1 MQALGSEE
9 RAEGCHVW
17 ALGSEVSG
25 HDCWL
30 RRGGGPGCRR
40 RWVPA
45 ATARPAVVRAVLL
58 LMVVL
63 GMGLPAMA
71 SGPRWVSGPPY
82 FSTSG
87 VPIHWYL
94 AGPKY
99 YTDPGDLSATVNHA
113 AADALVANAA
123 AVWNVPTSSLVVA
136 QGGVLAEHVTGAS
149 ITVSGGGAPVMPAD
163 VQSSN
168 WQSIQIAILYDTDG
182 SVIDALLGAGG
193 SDPSGCLQN
202 GVIESVDLFG
212 TAGTIEHA
220 ILILNGRCTG
230 ADARLET
237 QMQYQLVR
245 AFGRILGV
253 GWSQTNDAVFT
264 ATTAHP
270 STGPQRQYWP
280 VMHPIDVICGPY
292 TYQCMPSPFTLRPD
306 DVSALAQLYY
316 VYPGDSAYE
325 PGKQDTLSDASEA
338 FGSVLFPDGSGMEG
352 VNVTAQRHSVDGTY
366 YEPFEVAS
374 AVSGSLFRQRTG
386 TPIAGQD
393 GSAMS
398 SIGTYDSGHE
408 GYFDMAEV
416 PIMNGYSLQDIVL
429 ATEPVNPLYT
439 GPYALTTAAASSST
453 IAPSGPVVSLD
464 TGIWIPY
471 ARYEKDLSATYAVAS
486 CAAGSDGT
494 ESAPVAMPASGWWT
508 GVLCGY
514 GHSSWTSLNMKI
526 NHSFSVELTAL
537 NEAGAGSAVKAM
549 PMIGLWQA
557 SDATGQSPTV
567 ASSPIAFNSGVAG
580 MTTVQLSSAP
590 ASQLRMVFTDERG
603 AGRNDFAYQARVLY
617 ADAVTPANVGAYGGT
632 VVISGT
638 GFRPGMQVTVNGYS
652 AVVTAVTPTSITV
665 KAPSLPSIGLTHALL
680 ATVGVLDPTT
690 GGTTTIPEALGYGS
704 PQERLQLV
712 SAPSGTVVQGRV
724 AGTPFAVRVLA
735 PDGVTPM
742 VGETVTLA
750 FTAGSGT
757 LGVCGAASCTV
768 QTDANGMASTG
779 VTVQSVGGVAL
790 KASTALLTLR
800 ASFTSVAAPDMVTL
814 VSVPASVATLGLA
827 APTMFAVQVTA
838 GDGVTPRVGQTVTL
852 AAEGG
857 AAQLVAC
864 AAASCSLRTDANGMV
879 STGVVP
885 LVAGTIVLDGEAAAG
900 AVQGT
905 FIAAAQKLV
914 MVSAPTGAVTVGT
927 VASPVFTVAAFRA
940 DGLTP
945 MVGQAVSFAATGGP
959 VLLGACGGA
968 TCSVMTDV
976 NGLATTT
983 VTPQMVG
990 PSTVTAS
997 AAGNMVSTTI
1007 VGQALPDVIKVVSV
1021 PTGMAY
1027 AGTQVSP
1034 GLVMRLVLADG
1045 VTPVAGQVMTFR
1057 VTAGAANLGSC
1068 GGSICSVVTDA
1079 NGMAAMTVTP
1089 ALAGGLTVVMSVGSA
1104 LQAAAQTVSLAV
1116 AALERTVIAVE
1127 PVQYVAE
1134 GVSASWTE
1142 QVAVSD
1148 NATATAGVP
1157 VVWTGDA
1164 ALGMVGAGSG
1174 SVVSAGGLAS
1184 QGVEIAGLGAGI
1196 SARGRACAWTVVCAG
1211 FAVEGVSATAWQ
1223 IQVVAGAGQQVS
1235 AQGVL
1240 GPVTLRVTDA
1250 AGHAVLGVTVTVHQ
1264 QMTAWQQ
1271 ACPVEGRCTG
1281 AAVLGS
1287 AVSTVVSDVNGL
1299 LVVEPLQMAG
1309 VAEVTAVTASAGT
1322 AGVRTVVLEKHP

>member
-1 MQALGSEE
+1 MGAVLE
-9 RAEGCHVW
+9 RLAG
-17 ALGSEVSG
+17 L
-25 HDCWL
+25 
-30 RRGGGPGCRR
+30 
-40 RWVPA
+40 
-45 ATARPAVVRAVLL
+45 RAVLL
-58 LMVVL
+58 LVL
-63 GMGLPAMA
+63 GVLGICLGLGSPAIA

-87 VPIHWYL
+87 SPIHWYL

-99 YTDPGDLSATVNHA
+99 YTDRGDLSTTVNHA
-113 AADALVANAA
+113 AADALVAGAA
-123 AVWNVPTSSLVVA
+123 AVWNVPSASLVVA

-149 ITVSGGGAPVMPAD
+149 ITVGGGGTPVMPAD

-168 WQSIQIAILYDTDG
+168 WQNIQIAILYDTDG
-182 SVIDALLGAGG
+182 SVIDALLGTGG

-202 GVIESVDLFG
+202 GVVESVDLFG

-230 ADARLET
+230 TDARLQT

-264 ATTAHP
+264 ATSAHP
-270 STGPQRQYWP
+270 STGLQRQYWP

-292 TYQCMPSPFTLRPD
+292 TYLCMPSPFTLRPD

-316 VYPGDSAYE
+316 VYPGDSMYE
-325 PGKQDTLSDASEA
+325 PGKQDTLANASEV
-338 FGSVLFPDGSGMEG
+338 FGSMTFPDGSGMEG
-352 VNVTAQRHSVDGTY
+352 VNVTAQRHKIDKTY
-366 YEPFEVAS
+366 YEQIEVVS
-374 AVSGSLFRQRTG
+374 AVSGFAFRRQSG

-398 SIGTYDSGHE
+398 SIGTYADSAE
-408 GYFDMAEV
+408 GYFDMTEV
-416 PIMNGYSLQDIVL
+416 PIMDGYSVQAILL
-429 ATEPVNPLYT
+429 STEPVNPLYT
-439 GPYALTTAAASSST
+439 GPYALTTAAASSAT
-453 IAPSGPVVSLD
+453 IAPSGSAVSLD

-471 ARYEKDLSATYAVAS
+471 ARYEKDLPAASDAVAS

-494 ESAPVAMPASGWWT
+494 ETAPLAMPAGGWWT
-508 GVLCGY
+508 GALCGY
-514 GHSSWTSLNMKI
+514 GHSAWTSLNLKI

-557 SDATGQSPTV
+557 SDATGQAPTV
-567 ASSPIAFNSGVAG
+567 ASSPIAFNSGVTG
-580 MTTVQLSSAP
+580 MSTVQLSSAP

-638 GFRPGMQVTVNGYS
+638 GFRPGVQVVVNGYS
-652 AVVTAVTPTSITV
+652 AVVMAVTPTSITV
-665 KAPSLPSIGLTHALL
+665 RAPSLQAVGSSHALL
-680 ATVGVLDPTT
+680 ATVGVIDPTT

-712 SAPSGTVVQGRV
+712 SAPAGKVVQGRV
-724 AGTPFAVRVLA
+724 AGTPFAVQVLA
-735 PDGVTPM
+735 ADGVTP
-742 VGETVTLA
+742 VAGETVTLA

-779 VTVQSVGGVAL
+779 VTATSVGGVAL
-790 KASTALLTLR
+790 KASTPLLTLR
-800 ASFTSVAAPDMVTL
+800 VSFMSLAAPDVLTL
-814 VSVPASVATLGLA
+814 VSWPASVATTGVA
-827 APTMFAVQVTA
+827 APRMFVVQVMA
-838 GDGVTPRVGQTVTL
+838 GDGVTPRVGETVTL

-857 AAQLVAC
+857 AAQMVAC
-864 AAASCSLRTDANGMV
+864 AAASCSLRTDANGMA

-885 LVAGTIVLDGEAAAG
+885 LIAGTVVLDGEAAAG
-900 AVQGT
+900 TVQAS

-914 MVSAPTGAVTVGT
+914 IVSAPAGVVTVGT

-945 MVGQAVSFAATGGP
+945 MPGQAVSFAATGGP
-959 VLLGACGGA
+959 VLLGVCGGA
-968 TCSVMTDV
+968 ACRVMTDG

-997 AAGNMVSTTI
+997 AAGNIVSTTI
-1007 VGQALPDVIKVVSV
+1007 VGQALPDVIRLVSV
-1021 PTGMAY
+1021 PTATAY
-1027 AGTQVSP
+1027 AGTLLSP
-1034 GLVMRLVLADG
+1034 GLVVRLVLGDG

-1057 VTAGAANLGSC
+1057 VTAGAANLGAC
-1068 GGSICSVVTDA
+1068 GGSICSAVTDA

-1089 ALAGGLTVVMSVGSA
+1089 ALAGPLTVVMSVGSA
-1104 LQAAAQTVSLAV
+1104 LQAAPQMVSLAV
-1116 AALERTVIAVE
+1116 EALERRVIAVE

-1148 NATATAGVP
+1148 NAASTAAVP
-1157 VVWTGDA
+1157 VAWTGDA
-1164 ALGMVGAGSG
+1164 ALQLGASAGVVSG
-1174 SVVSAGGLAS
+1174 SGLAS
-1184 QGVEIAGLGAGI
+1184 EVVGVAGLGAGME
-1196 SARGRACAWTVVCAG
+1196 ARGRACAWTVVCAG

-1223 IQVVAGAGQQVS
+1223 IQAVAGTGQQVS

-1240 GPVTLRVTDA
+1240 APVTLRVTDA

-1271 ACPVEGRCTG
+1271 ACPAEGRCPA

-1287 AVSTVVSDVNGL
+1287 AVRAVVSDASGL

-1309 VAEVTAVTASAGT
+1309 IAEVTAVTATAGT
-1322 AGVRTVVLEKHP
+1322 AGVWTVVFDKHP